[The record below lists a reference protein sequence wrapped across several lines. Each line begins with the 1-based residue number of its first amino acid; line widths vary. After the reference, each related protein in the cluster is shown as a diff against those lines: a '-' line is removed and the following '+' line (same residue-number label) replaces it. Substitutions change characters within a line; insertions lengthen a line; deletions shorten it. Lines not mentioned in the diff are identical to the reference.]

1 MLLYTSQPLHLGEAT
16 DSGQWAEGK
25 SEAVPS
31 EPKCKEQVWVLPLF
45 FCHTTGHAELPLPGI
60 EPVPPAM
67 EVQSPNQGTIK
78 KSYVWV
84 LCKLSSAVI
93 TGKAPGG
100 GTSFSLDDTV
110 TLWSRACLPH
120 PLYPPLVW
128 KHEWEISICCVN
140 PLRFQSLSVTATY
153 VKYFLEQDIYW

>member
-1 MLLYTSQPLHLGEAT
+1 MRLLILVNGLRGRVRQSLLSQSVKNRCEFSLF
-16 DSGQWAEGK
+16 
-25 SEAVPS
+25 
-31 EPKCKEQVWVLPLF
+31 F